1 MGVST
6 EKNPPIPVSLSE
18 ATLARF
24 HVAFAL
30 MSIIPL
36 LICLYLITVRFF
48 SVNALIGLDGFYFLL
63 SIFIALLGLFFG
75 RNMIHDIV
83 QDLLI
88 SHSRIERSSRELHV
102 TIERLQTELLTH
114 AADKAQLQRT
124 HQELQATQDQLIQA
138 EKFESSGRLAKRMA
152 DEIKHPLTS
161 ILLATHFLFKHTNT
175 DDDKTQDALRNIEDS
190 VKQVDTI
197 IEDLSN
203 LSGAQRGTPHQETV
217 NTVVEKALFLM
228 DQEFKKNNIKI
239 VKKLGRN
246 LPKIALDHEKFN
258 QALVS
263 VYRNALQAMPDG
275 GILTVAT
282 YTDVF
287 QRIQEK
293 SAVRRPDQFHEG
305 EEVFVIDIEDT
316 GAGISEKDITKIFDP
331 FFTTRTVKQGS
342 GLGLTLSRNI
352 IESHNGTISVTNR
365 PGGGVLAK
373 IVLKIPAPEA

>member
-1 MGVST
+1 
-6 EKNPPIPVSLSE
+6 
-18 ATLARF
+18 
-24 HVAFAL
+24 